1 MTKHRRAFLES
12 AVGTVLGLG
21 LAGCLGG
28 QSGDGQPTTTGVETA
43 ADTRTTSGETRTPT
57 ATETTATKT
66 TATASKIDHPSA
78 VGVVDEP
85 TLGPKP
91 WEAEAALILF
101 SDPSCPYCQ
110 DFHEKTY
117 PKLKKNLVDSGTVSY
132 VYRTYPKV
140 DPWGETAIYALESV
154 YRRNEEVF
162 WKLRDH
168 YYENPGK
175 SVLTEQTTRTFLKE
189 NSDLDVNGVIE
200 DMNQQTNSESVEED
214 VHAARQADMMTI
226 PSYAIVTNGEVRT
239 TAHGVSSYQNI
250 KTMLGV

>member
-1 MTKHRRAFLES
+1 MTERRRTFLES
-12 AVGTVLGLG
+12 AVGTALGLG

-28 QSGDGQPTTTGVETA
+28 QSDDGQTT
-43 ADTRTTSGETRTPT
+43 
-57 ATETTATKT
+57 TTATT
-66 TATASKIDHPSA
+66 AATAPENGTTVAETGTTTTTETMTATASKIDHPSA
-78 VGVVDEP
+78 VGVADEP

-91 WEAEAALILF
+91 WEAEAAIIVF

-117 PKLKKNLVDSGTVSY
+117 PKLKKNLVDPGTVSY

-154 YRRNEEVF
+154 FRRNEAVF
-162 WKLRDH
+162 WELRDH
-168 YYENPGK
+168 YYENPGQ
-175 SVLTEQTTRTFLKE
+175 SVLTEQTTRQFLEE
-189 NSDLDVNGVIE
+189 NSDLDVDGVIE
-200 DMNQQTNSESVEED
+200 DMNQQTYSESVEED
-214 VHAARQADMMTI
+214 LNAARKADMTTI
-226 PSYAIVTNGEVRT
+226 PSYAIITNGEVRT